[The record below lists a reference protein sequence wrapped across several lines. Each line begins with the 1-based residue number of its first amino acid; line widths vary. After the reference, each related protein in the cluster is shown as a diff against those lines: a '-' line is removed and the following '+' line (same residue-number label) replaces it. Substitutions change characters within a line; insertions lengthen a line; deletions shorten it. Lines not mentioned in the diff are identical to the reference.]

1 MTVSTVGVD
10 TEKRSIEVIPNVVI
24 GLTNPGSRR
33 WKAFNLL
40 EEIDIPGEFY
50 IDRDEMILY
59 LYPPHT
65 LKDAKV
71 EMDIE
76 YSSLISVV
84 EASNITFRDITFT
97 QSRGDA
103 VSMKNVRNIDFLGC
117 QFRDIGQYGIRATGT
132 EIPVTGASYWQIG
145 YVKNNASYDV
155 DIKDCTFDNLGGV
168 GIYLLGGNVD
178 ELIPSGNVVEN
189 NIFSRTNQRYFF
201 NGCMFISGC
210 GNTVRQNDISHIP
223 FHAITFSGND
233 HLIELNEIYDA
244 VRESGDAG
252 AIYQGRNQ
260 LYRGTSILKNYFHGI
275 VNGDPLLFSH
285 TRCIYMDDAQHGNI
299 IENNIMVGGQ
309 EGYNCNGGAAMEFS
323 YNIIADNETAW
334 RFSNQRGYE
343 TPIVTTSTYG
353 ADNIADL
360 VADIKNKDLFFEH
373 YPKLK
378 EWVETGKNPRL
389 QTNYRGNVLVN
400 NGKEEIYSQEEMFVD
415 FSSTIRTDDKGIF
428 VDPENHDWRIRSDSW
443 VAEQQPKLL
452 NDKNFDI
459 GEIGVQRKVEYNSE
473 TAPFRLLYPHNNSKV
488 QRSGVQLCW
497 QEAEGAN
504 EYRVLVAKD
513 RDFKEIVVDK
523 ISRNYTYNLDILD
536 ANQDYYWKVIAIKT
550 SKNLGNEWQHDGA
563 VYKFTTDLY
572 DKVDT
577 TSFEYA
583 IALAED
589 NMYTITE
596 GDKGGYY
603 KFGTIEEF
611 NSYIEKTRTLSRLR
625 LGLYTQQAL
634 DARTEVI
641 SKFFT
646 NKNLINWGYVDLVER
661 TQGKLWRDNVIIS
674 DDQVFF
680 SSGKENNAPSR
691 TTGTQGLLNISGTVI
706 YCFDMII
713 DAQGDSFSAVG
724 VNKDNQGY
732 AYKGNN
738 NGYYMIFKDDM
749 TELQKTDGKSNS
761 VVAESKKVF
770 RDGKKHS
777 VEYAVINTSVGCRVR
792 LIIDGEEIFDYCDVS
807 NTANTNVNMEF
818 TMSSSA
824 EGETITILKPESI
837 PSGEEFEKFL
847 KNAEYLCAEAAV
859 KTFPE
864 ASGVKVIK
872 AGVNKVLTNDAIFTL
887 GLTPEFSGD
896 EMMVPI
902 TAAKYLLGATV
913 SGNCAAINGT
923 TITFAENSAT
933 VDVNGT
939 KKQSKKPAFLKDGV
953 LMVSI
958 GDLLGAVGKSYDTD
972 WGRGIVTVPDEGAV
986 NTVND
991 GFILSRLSTVL
1002 DKIKTFGDIEDI
1014 HFKNID

>member
-1 MTVSTVGVD
+1 MKYRKTLLFFRLKNRIFSVWNIS
-10 TEKRSIEVIPNVVI
+10 EIFKEYI
-24 GLTNPGSRR
+24 GLYLLYTYRTNEYDENTLVYFELIDDKTITFNATDFIKY
-33 WKAFNLL
+33 KAGK
-40 EEIDIPGEFY
+40 IEFY
-50 IDRDEMILY
+50 NE
-59 LYPPHT
+59 
-65 LKDAKV
+65 KGQAVVK
-71 EMDIE
+71 
-76 YSSLISVV
+76 SLP
-84 EASNITFRDITFT
+84 T
-97 QSRGDA
+97 
-103 VSMKNVRNIDFLGC
+103 
-117 QFRDIGQYGIRATGT
+117 
-132 EIPVTGASYWQIG
+132 
-145 YVKNNASYDV
+145 
-155 DIKDCTFDNLGGV
+155 
-168 GIYLLGGNVD
+168 
-178 ELIPSGNVVEN
+178 
-189 NIFSRTNQRYFF
+189 
-201 NGCMFISGC
+201 
-210 GNTVRQNDISHIP
+210 
-223 FHAITFSGND
+223 
-233 HLIELNEIYDA
+233 
-244 VRESGDAG
+244 
-252 AIYQGRNQ
+252 
-260 LYRGTSILKNYFHGI
+260 
-275 VNGDPLLFSH
+275 
-285 TRCIYMDDAQHGNI
+285 
-299 IENNIMVGGQ
+299 
-309 EGYNCNGGAAMEFS
+309 
-323 YNIIADNETAW
+323 
-334 RFSNQRGYE
+334 
-343 TPIVTTSTYG
+343 
-353 ADNIADL
+353 
-360 VADIKNKDLFFEH
+360 
-373 YPKLK
+373 
-378 EWVETGKNPRL
+378 
-389 QTNYRGNVLVN
+389 
-400 NGKEEIYSQEEMFVD
+400 
-415 FSSTIRTDDKGIF
+415 
-428 VDPENHDWRIRSDSW
+428 
-443 VAEQQPKLL
+443 
-452 NDKNFDI
+452 
-459 GEIGVQRKVEYNSE
+459 
-473 TAPFRLLYPHNNSKV
+473 
-488 QRSGVQLCW
+488 
-497 QEAEGAN
+497 
-504 EYRVLVAKD
+504 
-513 RDFKEIVVDK
+513 
-523 ISRNYTYNLDILD
+523 
-536 ANQDYYWKVIAIKT
+536 
-550 SKNLGNEWQHDGA
+550 
-563 VYKFTTDLY
+563 
-572 DKVDT
+572 
-577 TSFEYA
+577 
-583 IALAED
+583 
-589 NMYTITE
+589 
-596 GDKGGYY
+596 
-603 KFGTIEEF
+603 
-611 NSYIEKTRTLSRLR
+611 
-625 LGLYTQQAL
+625 
-634 DARTEVI
+634 I
-641 SKFFT
+641 SKIIYNNVAIDDWSDDIFDFT
-646 NKNLINWGYVDLVER
+646 YVDLVER

-859 KTFPE
+859 KAFPE

-887 GLTPEFSGD
+887 GSTPEFSGD

-939 KKQSKKPAFLKDGV
+939 KKQSKKPAFLKDGI